1 MNYDQSGVINQ
12 LGLAQAFNDVWA
24 GVIMYLPKI
33 ITAFIIFVLGWIIGA
48 VLCKVIAQLIRSL
61 KIERVFENTE
71 VVNTFNRAGFQFSI
85 GGFVG
90 GLVKWFV
97 IVVFLVASFDIL
109 GLAQVNDFL
118 RGVVLEFIPKV
129 IVAVF
134 VLVAGAVLAD
144 AVQRVITGGAKAL
157 RMHSAAFF
165 GSMARWAIWIFAIL
179 IALSQVGIAREFMQ
193 TLFLGIVVMFALAGG
208 LAFGLGGKEAAA
220 RFLEK
225 MRHDMGGEN
234 R

>member
-1 MNYDQSGVINQ
+1 MITDQAGVISQ
-12 LGLAQAFNDVWA
+12 LGLAQAFSGVWT
-24 GVIMYLPKI
+24 GVVMYAPKI

-48 VLCKVIAQLIRSL
+48 ILGKVIAQIIKAL

-71 VVNTFNRAGFQFSI
+71 VVNTFNRAGFQFSV

-90 GLVKWFV
+90 GLVKWFIV
-97 IVVFLVASFDIL
+97 VVFLVASFDIL
-109 GLAQVNDFL
+109 GLSQVNEFL
-118 RGVVLEFIPKV
+118 RNVVLEFIPNV

-134 VLVAGAVLAD
+134 VLVVGALLAD
-144 AVQRVITGGAKAL
+144 AVQRIVTGGAKAA
-157 RMHSAAFF
+157 RIHSAPFF
-165 GSMARWAIWIFAIL
+165 GSMARWAIWIFAVL
-179 IALSQVGIAREFMQ
+179 IALSQIGIAREFMQ
-193 TLFLGIVVMFALAGG
+193 TLFLGVVVMFSVAGG

>member
-1 MNYDQSGVINQ
+1 MNYDQLGVVNQ

-85 GGFVG
+85 GGFIG

-144 AVQRVITGGAKAL
+144 AVQRLVTGGAKAA
-157 RMHSAAFF
+157 RIHSAQFF
-165 GSMARWAIWIFAIL
+165 GSVARWAIWIFAVL
-179 IALSQVGIAREFMQ
+179 IALSQVGIASEFMQ

-220 RFLEK
+220 RYLEK
-225 MRHDMGGEN
+225 LRHDMGGEN